1 MSLTESTMP
10 QLGSPAPD
18 FRLRD
23 PAGGVHSLEDFAASP
38 ALLIAFICNHCPYV
52 IHIKEAFA
60 EFAREYAAR
69 GLAVVAVNSNDFA
82 THPADAPDKMQ
93 ADIERHGYV
102 FPYLIDETQE
112 LAKACRAACTPD
124 FFLYDGERK
133 LRYCGR
139 FDGARPGNDEPVTGA
154 DLRAAADALLAGEE
168 LPGPGLP
175 SIGCNIK
182 WKPGSAPDYYG

>member
-10 QLGSPAPD
+10 ELGSPAPD
-18 FRLRD
+18 FRLPD
-23 PAGGVHSLEDFAASP
+23 AAGAIHGLGDFSASP

-60 EFAREYAAR
+60 EFARQYAAR

-82 THPADAPDKMQ
+82 GYPADAPGKMQ
-93 ADIERHGYV
+93 QDAARYGYV
-102 FPYLIDETQE
+102 FPYLVDETQE

-124 FFLYDGERK
+124 FFLYDGERR
-133 LRYCGR
+133 LSYCGR
-139 FDGARPGNDEPVTGA
+139 FDGASPGNDVPVTGA
-154 DLRAAADALLAGEE
+154 DLRAAADALLAGRP
-168 LPGPGLP
+168 LPGPGVP

-182 WKPGSAPDYYG
+182 WKPGNAPEYYG

>member
-10 QLGSPAPD
+10 KLGSPAPD
-18 FRLRD
+18 FHLPD
-23 PAGGVHSLEDFAASP
+23 AAGALHSLNDFSASP

-52 IHIKEAFA
+52 IHIKQAFA

-82 THPADAPDKMQ
+82 SYPADAPDKMQ
-93 ADIERHGYV
+93 QDACDYDYV
-102 FPYLIDETQE
+102 FPYLVDEAQE

-124 FFLYDGERK
+124 FFLYDGARK

-139 FDGARPGNDEPVTGA
+139 FDGASPGRDVPVTGA
-154 DLRAAADALLAGEE
+154 ELRAAADALLAGQS
-168 LPGPGLP
+168 LAGPGVP

-182 WKPGSAPDYYG
+182 WQPGNAPDYYG